1 MVLLLKRTP
10 ATVLANYRPITLISY
25 ISKVFTKILAQHIS
39 QGVLEVDLLGEHLQ
53 GFRKSRACQDN
64 LFILNTLLEKNKGKE
79 THLIMQMK
87 C

>member
-10 ATVLANYRPITLISY
+10 ATVLANYRPMTLISY
-25 ISKVFTKILAQHIS
+25 ISKVFTKILAQRIS
-39 QGVLEVDLLGEHLQ
+39 HGVLEADVLGEHLQ

-64 LFILNTLLEKNKGKE
+64 LLIPNSLLEKNKGKE